1 MDIFWLDRG
10 PRLEAERATRDGGG
24 PREPLQAECA
34 PTPAD
39 ADDGSKAYRAGTHR
53 TVPPAETLAR
63 VRPLMPAMGITR
75 IANITGLDR
84 LGIPVVMVCRP
95 NSRSIAVSQGKGL
108 TLEAAKVSGLMEA
121 VETFH
126 AERITRP
133 LILGTARDLNRSHP
147 LADVEQL
154 PRAMASRFGPDEP
167 ILWIEGHDLLDGSS
181 RWLPYEFVHT
191 DYTLPPGPASG
202 YFPANTNGLAS
213 GNHLLEAVSHGICE
227 VIERDATTLWLQGG
241 ERFRRG
247 RVLRL
252 DSVDDGACQE
262 LLGRFSRAR
271 VAVRVWD
278 TTSDV
283 GVASFY
289 CLVMGRDDGFVDP
302 EFGGGCHPTR
312 QVALLRALT
321 EAAQARTTY
330 IAGSRDDFARDDY
343 SVAGRSRRHR
353 QCRMLMDAGDE
364 AREFQ
369 DVPNC
374 ESDTLREDV
383 EWVVRRLRS
392 VGIQQVLVANLTKP
406 ELGLPVVRVVIPGLE
421 GPDKGDR
428 GDYVPGPR
436 ALAARGGDR

>member
-1 MDIFWLDRG
+1 MNTSWLDGDR
-10 PRLEAERATRDGGG
+10 RLGAEPAVRDGSDLWEWLKVERPS
-24 PREPLQAECA
+24 PR
-34 PTPAD
+34 AD
-39 ADDGSKAYRAGTHR
+39 ADPGHKAYRAGTHR
-53 TVPPAETLAR
+53 TVAPAETLAR

-75 IANITGLDR
+75 IANITGLDCV
-84 LGIPVVMVCRP
+84 GIPVVMVCRP

-108 TLEAAKVSGLMEA
+108 TLEAAKASGLMEA
-121 VETFH
+121 AETFH
-126 AERITRP
+126 AETIARP
-133 LILGTARDLNRSHP
+133 LILGTARELDRSHP
-147 LADVEQL
+147 LANIDL
-154 PRAMASRFGPDEP
+154 MPRAKASRFNRDEP
-167 ILWIEGHDLLDGSS
+167 ILWIEGHDLLGGSS

-202 YFPANTNGLAS
+202 SFPANTNGLAS

-227 VIERDATTLWLQGG
+227 VIERDATTLWTQGG
-241 ERFRRG
+241 DRFRRG

-252 DSVDDGACQE
+252 ESVDDGASQD
-262 LLGRFSRAR
+262 LLERFTRAG

-289 CLVMGRDDGFVDP
+289 CLVMGRDDRFADP
-302 EFGGGCHPTR
+302 EFGSGCHPAR

-343 SVAGRSRRHR
+343 SVTGRSHRRR
-353 QCRMLMDAGDE
+353 QCQRLMDAGGDE
-364 AREFQ
+364 RDFH
-369 DVPNC
+369 DVPSS
-374 ESDTLREDV
+374 ESDTLRDDV
-383 EWVVRRLRS
+383 EWVLGRLRS
-392 VGIQQVLVANLTKP
+392 AGIQQVLVIDLTKP
-406 ELGLPVVRVVIPGLE
+406 DFGLPVVRVVIPGLE

-436 ALAARGGDR
+436 AHAVRQG

>member
-1 MDIFWLDRG
+1 MDIPSLNRRPSVDADLAPRDGGHPREWLK
-10 PRLEAERATRDGGG
+10 AERAS
-24 PREPLQAECA
+24 A
-34 PTPAD
+34 PTD
-39 ADDGSKAYRAGTHR
+39 AGHKAYWAGTHR
-53 TVPPAETLAR
+53 TVAPDETLAR
-63 VRPLMPAMGITR
+63 VRPFMSTMGITR

-108 TLEAAKVSGLMEA
+108 TLDAAKASGLMES

-126 AERITRP
+126 AESITRP
-133 LILGTARDLNRSHP
+133 LVLATARELDRSHP
-147 LADVEQL
+147 LANIELL
-154 PRAMASRFGPDEP
+154 PRAMGSRFNMDEP
-167 ILWIEGHDLLDGSS
+167 ILWIEGRDIVGGSL

-227 VIERDATTLWLQGG
+227 AIERDATTLWLQSS
-241 ERFRRG
+241 ERLKRR

-252 DSVDDGACQE
+252 GSVEDPACQE
-262 LLGRFSRAR
+262 LLKQFAQAR
-271 VAVRVWD
+271 VDVRVWD

-289 CLVMGRDDGFVDP
+289 CLVMGEDDGFVAP
-302 EFGGGCHPTR
+302 EFGSGCHPAR

-330 IAGSRDDFARDDY
+330 IAGSRDDFFRSDY
-343 SVAGRSRRHR
+343 SETARSRRYER
-353 QCRMLMDAGDE
+353 CRMLMDAGGE
-364 AREFQ
+364 ERHFHEI
-369 DVPNC
+369 PNS
-374 ESDTLREDV
+374 ESETIREDV
-383 EWVVRRLRS
+383 DWIMGRLRS
-392 VGIQQVLVANLTKP
+392 VGIQQVLVVDLTKP
-406 ELGLPVVRVVIPGLE
+406 EFGIPVVRVVVPGLE
-421 GPDKGDR
+421 GPDTGGR

-436 ALAARGGDR
+436 ARAARGDS

>member
-1 MDIFWLDRG
+1 
-10 PRLEAERATRDGGG
+10 
-24 PREPLQAECA
+24 
-34 PTPAD
+34 
-39 ADDGSKAYRAGTHR
+39 
-53 TVPPAETLAR
+53 
-63 VRPLMPAMGITR
+63 MPAMGITR

-84 LGIPVVMVCRP
+84 VGIPVVMVCRP

-108 TLEAAKVSGLMEA
+108 TLEAAKASGLMEA

-126 AERITRP
+126 AETIARP
-133 LILGTARDLNRSHP
+133 LILSTARELDRSYP
-147 LADVEQL
+147 LANIDQL
-154 PRAMASRFGPDEP
+154 PRAMASRFDLDEP
-167 ILWIEGHDLLDGSS
+167 ILWIEGYDLLGGSS

-202 YFPANTNGLAS
+202 CFPANTNGLAS

-227 VIERDATTLWLQGG
+227 VIERDTTTLWMQGG

-247 RVLRL
+247 RVLHL
-252 DSVDDGACQE
+252 DSVDDGACQD
-262 LLGRFSRAR
+262 LLERFARAG

-289 CLVMGRDDGFVDP
+289 CLVMGRDDRFADP
-302 EFGGGCHPTR
+302 EFGSGCHPAR

-343 SVAGRSRRHR
+343 SVTGRSHRRR
-353 QCRMLMDAGDE
+353 QCRMLMDAGGEERD
-364 AREFQ
+364 FH
-369 DVPNC
+369 DVPSG
-374 ESDTLREDV
+374 ESDTLRDDV
-383 EWVVRRLRS
+383 EWVLRRLRS
-392 VGIQQVLVANLTKP
+392 AGIQQVLVVDLTKP
-406 ELGLPVVRVVIPGLE
+406 EFGLPVVRVVIPGLE
-421 GPDKGDR
+421 GPDKGGR

-436 ALAARGGDR
+436 AQAVRRGGA

>member
-1 MDIFWLDRG
+1 MKISWLDRG
-10 PRLEAERATRDGGG
+10 PHVGAEPATRDGGH
-24 PREPLQAECA
+24 RWESLNAECVSA
-34 PTPAD
+34 PTEGD
-39 ADDGSKAYRAGTHR
+39 AGHKTYRAGTHR
-53 TVPPAETLAR
+53 TVAPAETLAR

-108 TLEAAKVSGLMEA
+108 TLEAAKASGLMEA

-126 AERITRP
+126 AESITRP
-133 LILGTARDLNRSHP
+133 LILGTARELDRSHS
-147 LADVEQL
+147 LANIGQL

-167 ILWIEGHDLLDGSS
+167 ILWIEGHDLLGGSS
-181 RWLPYEFVHT
+181 RLLPYEFVHT

-213 GNHLLEAVSHGICE
+213 GNHLLEAVSHGVCE
-227 VIERDATTLWLQGG
+227 VIERDATTLWMQGG

-252 DSVDDGACQE
+252 DSVDDGPCQE
-262 LLGRFSRAR
+262 LLERFTRAR

-289 CLVMGRDDGFVDP
+289 CLAMGQDDGFVDP
-302 EFGGGCHPTR
+302 EFGGGCHPAR

-343 SVAGRSRRHR
+343 SDTGRSRRHR
-353 QCRMLMDAGDE
+353 QCRMLVKAGGEERD
-364 AREFQ
+364 FH
-369 DVPNC
+369 DVPSC

-383 EWVVRRLRS
+383 EWVLRRLRS
-392 VGIQQVLVANLTKP
+392 AGIQQVLVVDLTKP
-406 ELGLPVVRVVIPGLE
+406 ELGVPVVRVVVPSLE
-421 GPDKGDR
+421 GPDKGGC

-436 ALAARGGDR
+436 AHAVRRGDR